1 MEPMAVTTCL
11 VVEMAALAVAV
22 VSMSMAVTVASQE
35 GAVEGVLL
43 QAEAPPTGAQE
54 DVAKSGFGLFR

>member
-1 MEPMAVTTCL
+1 M